1 MDLFDILN
9 KLLSTQNVN
18 VARFA
23 RNFKCDFLCD
33 FQTQCVFFWTNAFA
47 PEKTKDDIDAKNGL
61 LKGKRRRKTFE
72 KYFSRIIAKL
82 DAAAQSSELPSRK
95 QLSLALD
102 ALLYDQRRTRLLAL
116 IWENSLKNG
125 SPISV
130 GNHD

>member
-1 MDLFDILN
+1 M
-9 KLLSTQNVN
+9 
-18 VARFA
+18 
-23 RNFKCDFLCD
+23 
-33 FQTQCVFFWTNAFA
+33 
-47 PEKTKDDIDAKNGL
+47 

-130 GNHD
+130 GNHDWKLGRTHKKMLLHVLWICFKDFDADLYNGICIS

>member
-1 MDLFDILN
+1 MF
-9 KLLSTQNVN
+9 
-18 VARFA
+18 
-23 RNFKCDFLCD
+23 
-33 FQTQCVFFWTNAFA
+33 FFWTNVFV

-130 GNHD
+130 GNHDWKLGRTHKKMLLHVLWICFKVFDADLYNGICIS

>member
-1 MDLFDILN
+1 M
-9 KLLSTQNVN
+9 
-18 VARFA
+18 
-23 RNFKCDFLCD
+23 
-33 FQTQCVFFWTNAFA
+33 CVFFWTNAFV

>member
-1 MDLFDILN
+1 MPLP
-9 KLLSTQNVN
+9 
-18 VARFA
+18 
-23 RNFKCDFLCD
+23 
-33 FQTQCVFFWTNAFA
+33 W
-47 PEKTKDDIDAKNGL
+47 DDIDAQNGL
-61 LKGKRRRKTFE
+61 LKEAPKKDFRV
-72 KYFSRIIAKL
+72 YFSRIIAKL
-82 DAAAQSSELPSRK
+82 DAQSSELPSRK

>member
-1 MDLFDILN
+1 MP
-9 KLLSTQNVN
+9 LLSRKKTQ
-18 VARFA
+18 
-23 RNFKCDFLCD
+23 
-33 FQTQCVFFWTNAFA
+33 
-47 PEKTKDDIDAKNGL
+47 DDIDAKNGL
-61 LKGKRRRKTFE
+61 LKGKQRRKTFE

-82 DAAAQSSELPSRK
+82 DAAAAQSSELPSRK